1 MIYDFDGTNFKR
13 LHMIT
18 RNDLNN
24 IQRDYRLINTESTNV
39 NEIDSV
45 KIWVESKIE
54 LDYNP
59 ILHFK
64 QQGEK
69 DDTQYFKDDDFFLAI
84 MTKAQEALLTKFG
97 NNVICVD

>member
-1 MIYDFDGTNFKR
+1 
-13 LHMIT
+13 MIT
-18 RNDLNN
+18 RKDLNN
-24 IQRDYRLINTESTNV
+24 IQRDYRLINTEATNA

-45 KIWVESKIE
+45 KILVGSKIE

-64 QQGEK
+64 QGEK

-97 NNVICVD
+97 NDVICVD